1 MKRALIYLALVAGIA
16 LVGYAIFGR
25 KTDEEQIVEQLTRLA
40 AVVSIDS
47 EENPLTR
54 GARLN
59 REFNELFTKDA
70 RASVPELSTPV
81 SGRREL
87 VALATRAVAS
97 FRSLDVEFDGTS
109 IQVGNA
115 GAHVK
120 TTAKLNGVRTDGD
133 LDRGDR
139 QVSLRFLPADG
150 DWKIDEVSVSEAE

>member
-1 MKRALIYLALVAGIA
+1 MRRALIYLALLLGVV

-25 KTDEEQIVEQLTRLA
+25 KTDGEQIEEQLARLA

-59 REFNELFTKDA
+59 REFNDLFTKDA
-70 RASVPELSTPV
+70 RASVPELSAPV
-81 SGRREL
+81 RGRREL

-97 FRSLDVEFDGTS
+97 FRSLDVAFDGTS
-109 IQVGNA
+109 IEVGNA

-120 TTAKLNGVRTDGD
+120 TTAKLNGVRTDGA
-133 LDRGDR
+133 LDRGER
-139 QVSLRFLPADG
+139 QVSLAFLRSDG
-150 DWKIDEVSVSEAE
+150 EWKIDDVGVSEAE